1 MDIITSS
8 IGQFA
13 ILGVVA
19 SLIMEFIKTNIK
31 NSLTKKLTIVA
42 ISIVV
47 GGVYAFTVNTPA
59 YNAILGVLGAS
70 STVYA
75 FFLKK

>member
-8 IGQFA
+8 IGQYA

-19 SLIMEFIKTNIK
+19 SLFMEFIKTNIK
-31 NSLTKKLTIVA
+31 SSLTKKFAIVA

-47 GGVYAFTVNTPA
+47 GGIYALTVGTPFYNT
-59 YNAILGVLGAS
+59 ILSVLGAS
-70 STVYA
+70 SVVYG